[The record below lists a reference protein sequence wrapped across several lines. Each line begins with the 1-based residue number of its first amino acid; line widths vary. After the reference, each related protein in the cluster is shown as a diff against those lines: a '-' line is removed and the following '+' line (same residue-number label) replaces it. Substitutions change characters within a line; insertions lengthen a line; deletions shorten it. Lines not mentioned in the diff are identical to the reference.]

1 MNETTKLRLKK
12 VLAVLKFLLLIGII
26 AAIPLYIT
34 LAKPAWLE
42 LFESREALNAFL
54 DEHQSQSWWI
64 LLGIQVVQIVISVI
78 PGQVA
83 QFAGGYALGLW
94 GGYLVTIIGCI
105 IGTIVAYYLAKLLGR
120 DAVELFF
127 SEEKTAEFLEKLN
140 SKKAYAIIFI
150 LYLIPMVPKDMIVY
164 VAGLSKFRLAP
175 LMVIS
180 LLGRTPAM
188 LAGILMGDLLRSEN
202 YISLIVL
209 LVITGI
215 LLLLCVI
222 YRKQL
227 TDKADLLYDKLSGVG
242 KRDGQ

>member
-1 MNETTKLRLKK
+1 MNEITKLRLKK
-12 VLAVLKFLLLIGII
+12 LLAVLKFVLLIGII
-26 AAIPLYIT
+26 AAIPLYIV
-34 LAKPAWLE
+34 LAKPAWME
-42 LFESREALNAFL
+42 FFESRDSLNAFL
-54 DEHQSQSWWI
+54 DAHQSQSWWI
-64 LLGIQVVQIVISVI
+64 LLGIQVVQIVISAI

-94 GGYLVTIIGCI
+94 AGYLVTILGCV
-105 IGTIVAYYLAKLLGR
+105 IGTTIAYYLAKMLGR

-175 LMVIS
+175 LMVLS
-180 LLGRTPAM
+180 LVGRTPAM

-202 YISLIVL
+202 YLSLIIL
-209 LVITGI
+209 LIVTGV
-215 LLLLCVI
+215 LLLLCI
-222 YRKQL
+222 LYRKQL
-227 TDKADLLYDKLSGVG
+227 TDKADWLYDKLSGKKEEG
-242 KRDGQ
+242 K